1 MTEEAVAY
9 NLVGIST
16 RLAFSI
22 GLNTNSAKRSYT
34 YDDEEARRTWWL
46 IYVQEVELS
55 LDSGR
60 PMSIRSCDIYVD
72 YPLMNF
78 VSISKTL
85 FEASKTL
92 CSYVHID
99 RYERRCNRPFS
110 GKFRTISCRDSK
122 NHAHDNETGSS

>member
-1 MTEEAVAY
+1 MTEQTVAY

-34 YDDEEARRTWWL
+34 HDDEEARRTWWL

-60 PMSIRSCDIYVD
+60 PMSIRSCDIDVD
-72 YPLMNF
+72 YPLMNI
-78 VSISKTL
+78 VSISKS
-85 FEASKTL
+85 FSEASNTL
-92 CSYVHID
+92 CLHVHVD
-99 RYERRCNRPFS
+99 RYEQRRNQPFS
-110 GKFRTISCRDSK
+110 GNFRPISCRDGK
-122 NHAHDNETGSS
+122 NYAQDNETGSL